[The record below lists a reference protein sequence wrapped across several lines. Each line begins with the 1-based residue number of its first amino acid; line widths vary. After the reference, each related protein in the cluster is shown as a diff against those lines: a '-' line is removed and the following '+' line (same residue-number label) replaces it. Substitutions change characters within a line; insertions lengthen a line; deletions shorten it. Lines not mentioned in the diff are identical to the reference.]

1 VEGFAANA
9 AAHPAGSAVISW
21 TEPQRTTMADSGTI
35 VGGFGTQV
43 VIDGAAA
50 ASSSSWTGV
59 HAPGHGD
66 NSGGGGRGCF

>member
-21 TEPQRTTMADSGTI
+21 TEPQRITMADSGTI

-50 ASSSSWTGV
+50 ASSWTGV

>member
-1 VEGFAANA
+1 MEGFAANA

-21 TEPQRTTMADSGTI
+21 TERTTMADSGTI

-50 ASSSSWTGV
+50 ASSWTGV

>member
-1 VEGFAANA
+1 MEGFAANA

-50 ASSSSWTGV
+50 ASSWTGV